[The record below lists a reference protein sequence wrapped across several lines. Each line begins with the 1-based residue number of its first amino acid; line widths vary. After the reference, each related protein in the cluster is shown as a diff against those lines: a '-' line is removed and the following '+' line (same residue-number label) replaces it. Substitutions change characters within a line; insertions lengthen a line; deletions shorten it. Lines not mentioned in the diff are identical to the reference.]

1 MIICSC
7 NVLSDEAVRSAMSSP
22 NPPRTPCQVHRHFGC
37 TAKCGR
43 CTRSLRDAM
52 DDGRAEQP
60 MEQMP
65 VAKVA

>member
-1 MIICSC
+1 
-7 NVLSDEAVRSAMSSP
+7 MSSP

-52 DDGRAEQP
+52 DEGKAERHA
-60 MEQMP
+60 MEQTA

>member
-1 MIICSC
+1 
-7 NVLSDEAVRSAMSSP
+7 MSSP

-52 DDGRAEQP
+52 DEGRAEQP
-60 MEQMP
+60 MEQLQ